1 MSDVVVDAHHHL
13 WVRARTP
20 QDWVDPAT
28 MAPLDADFPVQDV
41 PAAAHGVAATVVVQT
56 VSRWDETVDLLAT
69 AGSPAG
75 RDARLAGVVGWA
87 DLFAPDLSERLDAL
101 RAGPGGDRLVGI
113 RTMVQ
118 AEVDPAYLDRDD
130 VRAGIA
136 AVAAAGLPFDLVVR
150 HDQVAACARL
160 AAALPDA
167 RFVLDHLGKPPIA
180 AASPGPGTPGDPRA
194 LDAWRRD
201 LAVLAARPNVVA
213 KLSGL
218 VTEARW
224 DALGGRWS
232 VADLRPAAD
241 HALDVFGP
249 DRLMFGSD
257 WPVCLLASGYGRWLD
272 TCRELLAP
280 LGDADRAAVL
290 AGTAARTYGLDV
302 AAEAATPTD
311 TTPDTTDMPDTTD
324 TTDTAPVLEET
335 RP

>member
-20 QDWVDPAT
+20 QDWVDPTT
-28 MAPLDADFPVQDV
+28 MAAIDADFPVEDV
-41 PAAAHGVAATVVVQT
+41 PAAAHGVVATVVVQT
-56 VSRWDETVDLLAT
+56 ASRWDETADLLAT
-69 AGSPAG
+69 AASPAG
-75 RDARLAGVVGWA
+75 RAARIAGVVGWA
-87 DLFAPDLSERLDAL
+87 DLCAPDLAARIDAL

-118 AEVDPAYLDRDD
+118 AETDPGYLDRPD

-136 AVAAAGLPFDLVVR
+136 TIAAAGLPFDLVVR
-150 HDQVAACARL
+150 HDQLAACARL
-160 AAALPDA
+160 AAALPAA

-180 AASPGPGTPGDPRA
+180 AASPGPGTSGDPAA

-201 LAVLAARPNVVA
+201 LATLAARPNVVA

-224 DALGGRWS
+224 DAWTP
-232 VADLRPAAD
+232 ADLRPVAD

-257 WPVCLLASGYGRWLD
+257 WPVSLLATDYARWLAVA
-272 TCRELLAP
+272 RELLAP
-280 LGDADRAAVL
+280 LPDADRAAVL
-290 AGTAARTYGLDV
+290 AGTARRVYGLDLV
-302 AAEAATPTD
+302 AARPV
-311 TTPDTTDMPDTTD
+311 TTP
-324 TTDTAPVLEET
+324 EEDHS
-335 RP
+335 